1 MAQMLHGG
9 ADLLQGY
16 PGVEQ
21 PLDDLQHEDVAE
33 TVQALGAGP
42 VGRPDTRLHESRARP
57 VVELTVGDPGGRA
70 RGGPTVT
77 GVLWIAVALVV
88 EAQAFLPATLVPPRS
103 RR

>member
-77 GVLWIAVALVV
+77 GVLWIGVAPVLDPPPFL
-88 EAQAFLPATLVPPRS
+88 ALLPAPAPDP
-103 RR
+103 